1 VPSRPRRSCCRR
13 GCFWQGLESVR
24 TRKASVHDDFSI
36 TPPTRGWLWLTGWVR
51 PASVHLRP
59 DPLLHYETD
68 AHGAACTRRS
78 RRLDEPV
85 CAARAC
91 KFARVRPNGFAC
103 DLREAQAACADGT
116 GRDVTLLFAAAAY
129 VRACRVVFTVHN
141 VPFFLRA
148 RGRRV
153 VCVLFVRAQR
163 IDLIKR
169 LHEQG
174 HCCPA
179 LSFLPLGKGQP
190 GAIRLRFS

>member
-51 PASVHLRP
+51 PASVHFYDQTLYCTTRQTRTARRARGGVGDPTSRCAQRVHASLPACVPTGSRATYVRP
-59 DPLLHYETD
+59 
-68 AHGAACTRRS
+68 S
-78 RRLDEPV
+78 RR
-85 CAARAC
+85 
-91 KFARVRPNGFAC
+91 VR
-103 DLREAQAACADGT
+103 T
-116 GRDVTLLFAAAAY
+116 GRDGTLLFAAAAY
-129 VRACRVVFTVHN
+129 VRACRVVLTVHH

>member
-1 VPSRPRRSCCRR
+1 MPSSPRRSCCRR

-51 PASVHLRP
+51 PACVHLRP

-68 AHGAACTRRS
+68 AHGAACTRS
-78 RRLDEPV
+78 RRPEP
-85 CAARAC
+85 RA
-91 KFARVRPNGFAC
+91 KSVRSAC
-103 DLREAQAACADGT
+103 MQINLPALVPTGSPRAQRPASVRHCSRRQRT
-116 GRDVTLLFAAAAY
+116 Y
-129 VRACRVVFTVHN
+129 VRACRVVLTVHH

-163 IDLIKR
+163 IDLLKR